1 MASTALPAPEREL
14 LDAARQGDEDAF
26 RRLVEPRRPELLAHC
41 YRMVGSVHDAEDAL
55 QDALLRA
62 WRKLDGLKE
71 RSSLRAWLYRIATNT
86 CLDVIDRRPK
96 RALPVDHVPAA
107 DPADGPGEPLME
119 SVWIEPYPDERLGV
133 EDGFAAPEARY
144 EQREGVELAFVA
156 ALQYLPG
163 NQRAALILREV
174 LGFSAREVAES
185 LETSTASVNSA
196 LQRAHKTVEER
207 LPEQSQQATLRSLG
221 DDRLRRIVESYM
233 DAMQR
238 GDVNAVV
245 DMLAEDAAWSMPPLA
260 SWYRGADLPAFL
272 ANGPLSGEWR
282 WRYLP
287 TTVNG
292 QVTVAVYSW
301 DAETKGYL
309 PFALDVLTF
318 EGDRIKEVTAFI
330 TRATEGCDRGYY
342 ARWPAQP
349 LDPAR
354 AAAWERFGLPA
365 RLD

>member
-1 MASTALPAPEREL
+1 MAGTALPAPEREL

-41 YRMVGSVHDAEDAL
+41 YRMLGSVHDAEDAL

-221 DDRLRRIVESYM
+221 DERLRGLVQRYVDAWESRDVERLV
-233 DAMQR
+233 AVLTE
-238 GDVNAVV
+238 DVTFA
-245 DMLAEDAAWSMPPLA
+245 MPPFPHWWSGRESVIGFIA
-260 SWYRGADLPAFL
+260 STGKP
-272 ANGPLSGEWR
+272 PLR
-282 WRYLP
+282 H
-287 TTVNG
+287 
-292 QVTVAVYSW
+292 
-301 DAETKGYL
+301 
-309 PFALDVLTF
+309 VLTRAAGQPAVAWYLHRPSSSAWVATSIEVLAI
-318 EGDRIKEVTAFI
+318 EGEQVREITAF
-330 TRATEGCDRGYY
+330 ASPELF
-342 ARWPAQP
+342 P
-349 LDPAR
+349 L
-354 AAAWERFGLPA
+354 FGLPTE
-365 RLD
+365 LPG